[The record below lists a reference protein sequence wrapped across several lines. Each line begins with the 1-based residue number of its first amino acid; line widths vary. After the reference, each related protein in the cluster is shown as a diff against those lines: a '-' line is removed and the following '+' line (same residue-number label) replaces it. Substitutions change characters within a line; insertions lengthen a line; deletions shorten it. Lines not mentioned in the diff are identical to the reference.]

1 MPNEKAVVAQQG
13 QYNPNSA
20 LAAVRLD
27 AQRRKNG
34 GKRTKGAVR
43 AIDYSIVLAYVQNAI
58 SANPSYAD
66 DLAKVLDSEDASK
79 DVLKN
84 IIYNVLQQYPGG
96 LEREIITTY
105 TDRIMEDMTGLSFIT
120 KYLDDPEV
128 EEINIFGPGPGQTE
142 IVFSGKGSVI
152 LEHGFQGAD
161 DALNIVKR
169 MIRQGGAHL
178 DASQPRVDS
187 YMGGGTRVSA
197 MCAPIVREDRGVVAS
212 IRKQTQAKIT
222 KGDLVD
228 ALTATKDELA
238 LIELCMRNKVSGAIV
253 GATGSGKTTLLNY
266 LLTDYVESTQKQARV
281 YIIEESREMQL
292 PEDAKVVYTA
302 VCGDGRDDGS
312 LQVTAPDLL
321 KSALR
326 FHPDFICCAEM
337 RGEEAMNAMNAAQ
350 TGHIVWSTFHAD
362 NCEEAYPRLLSMCL
376 MSGTKLSEDLLLR
389 NLVQAFPI
397 IISAKQLRDRTR
409 KITGI
414 FEAERVEH
422 GQVFGHY
429 IYQAQISSYE
439 YADDGSV
446 KAIRGRHARV
456 GNLSD
461 KLAQRIYENCGLLD
475 QVKKFAREGWEPE
488 GLRTDGAA
496 FISAENF

>member
-1 MPNEKAVVAQQG
+1 MPNENRTQEGQG
-13 QYNPNSA
+13 QYTPASA
-20 LAAVRLD
+20 LAAARLD
-27 AQRRKNG
+27 RQRRMNGNG
-34 GKRTKGAVR
+34 GKAKGAVR
-43 AIDYSIVLAYVQNAI
+43 SIDYGIVLTYVQNAI
-58 SANPSYAD
+58 SSNSSYSA
-66 DLAKVLDSEDASK
+66 DLAKVLDDASVSK

-96 LEREIITTY
+96 LERKIIDEY
-105 TDRIMEDMTGLSFIT
+105 TGRILEDMTGLSFIT
-120 KYLDDPEV
+120 DYLKDPQV
-128 EEINIFGPGPGQTE
+128 EEINIFGPGPYQTE
-142 IVFSGKGSVI
+142 IVFSGKGSVM
-152 LEHGFQGAD
+152 LETGFQNAD

-169 MIRQGGAHL
+169 MIRMGGAHL
-178 DASQPRVDS
+178 DSSQPRVDS

-197 MCAPIVREDRGVVAS
+197 MCPPIVREDRGVVAS
-212 IRKQTQAKIT
+212 IRKQTQARIT
-222 KGDLVD
+222 KSDLVG
-228 ALTATKDELA
+228 AQTVTKDELE

-266 LLTDYVESTQKQARV
+266 LLTDYVESTNKQARV

-292 PEDAKVVYTA
+292 PSDAKVVYTA
-302 VCGDGRDDGS
+302 VYGDGRDEG

-397 IISAKQLRDRTR
+397 IISSKQLRDRTR
-409 KITGI
+409 KITGV
-414 FEAERVEH
+414 FEAEGVEN
-422 GQVFGHY
+422 GKVYGHY
-429 IYQAQISSYE
+429 IYQTQIAKYD
-439 YADDGSV
+439 YAEDGSV
-446 KAIRGRHARV
+446 KAIHGRHARV
-456 GNLSD
+456 GHLSD
-461 KLAQRIYENCGLLD
+461 KLAQRIYENCGLLE
-475 QVKKFAREGWEPE
+475 QVQKFARPDWEPA
-488 GLRTDGAA
+488 GLRTDKDAYL
-496 FISAENF
+496 SAESF

>member
-1 MPNEKAVVAQQG
+1 MPSEKSVVAQQA
-13 QYNPNSA
+13 QYNQNSA

-27 AQRRKNG
+27 AQRRSRV
-34 GKRTKGAVR
+34 GKKAKGTVR
-43 AIDYSIVLAYVQNAI
+43 AVDYSILLEHVQNVI
-58 SANPSYAD
+58 SANQGYAA
-66 DLAKVLDSEDASK
+66 DLAKVLDNANASK
-79 DVLKN
+79 DVLRN
-84 IIYNVLQQYPGG
+84 IIYDVLQQYPSG
-96 LEREIITTY
+96 LERKIITEY
-105 TDRIMEDMTGLSFIT
+105 TDRILEDMTGLSFIT
-120 KYLDDPEV
+120 QYLKDPEV
-128 EEINIFGPGPGQTE
+128 EEINIFGPGPHQTE
-142 IVFSGKGSVI
+142 IVVSGKGSI
-152 LEHGFQGAD
+152 MLERGFQDAD
-161 DALNIVKR
+161 DALNIAKR

-178 DASQPRVDS
+178 DVSQPRVDS

-197 MCAPIVREDRGVVAS
+197 MCAPIVREDRGVVVS
-212 IRKQTQAKIT
+212 VRKQTQAKIT
-222 KGDLVD
+222 KGDLID

-266 LLTDYVESTQKQARV
+266 LLTDYVDSTNKQARV

-292 PEDAKVVYTA
+292 PEDAKVIYTA

-397 IISAKQLRDRTR
+397 IVSAKQLRDRTR

-422 GQVFGHY
+422 GQVIGHY

-456 GNLSD
+456 GYLSD
-461 KLAQRIYENCGLLD
+461 KLAQRIYENCGLLE
-475 QVKKFAREGWEPE
+475 QVRKFSRPDWEPD
-488 GLRTDGAA
+488 GLRTGDA
-496 FISAENF
+496 FMSAENF